1 MIDGMPD
8 VVYLHVGAPK
18 TGTTYLQDRLHR
30 NRRALAAHGVEY
42 PVGRQKDMFGPA
54 LDLLQLSF
62 EGELDNH
69 RGSWDAL
76 VRRVRSSSGRVIVS
90 HELFSGASPD
100 QAARAVRELSG
111 PELHV
116 VYSIRD
122 LARQIP
128 AVWQESLK
136 HRNRKKFKRFVR
148 EVRRADRHDP
158 TVPFWRF
165 QSVPD
170 VLARW
175 GCGLPPERVHL
186 VTVPAPGADPGE
198 LWRRYCAAFGVDPE
212 WAPEDSREANSSM
225 GIEEAAVARA
235 LNARLRRTGLDPQ
248 AYRRIVREL
257 LLQDTLARRPEPQK
271 VTLSPKAYG
280 WVEEVTAEWVA
291 WCQDSGIHVVGD
303 LEDLRPRR
311 PGTAE
316 RWRDPD
322 RPRPEGVADAAL
334 DALAA
339 LVLETASRPD
349 GLGSPTARLGRA
361 ARRLLD

>member
-1 MIDGMPD
+1 MIGGMPD

-30 NRRALAAHGVEY
+30 NRRALAARGVHY
-42 PVGRQKDMFGPA
+42 PVGRQRDMFGPA
-54 LDLLQLSF
+54 LDLLDLEF
-62 EGELDNH
+62 DGELEKH
-69 RGSWDAL
+69 RGSWDSL
-76 VRRVRSSSGRVIVS
+76 VRRVRSSPGRVIVS
-90 HELFSGASPD
+90 HELFSGASPG
-100 QAARAVRELSG
+100 QASRAVQELSG

-136 HRNRKKFKRFVR
+136 HRKRKRFKRFVR
-148 EVRRADRHDP
+148 EVRRADRRDP
-158 TVPFWRF
+158 AVQFWRF
-165 QSVPD
+165 QSLPD
-170 VLARW
+170 VLGRW
-175 GCGLPPERVHL
+175 GCELAPERVHL

-198 LWRRYCAAFGVDPE
+198 LWRRYCTAFDVEPG
-212 WAPEDSREANSSM
+212 WAPEDSRERNSSM

-235 LNARLRRTGLDPQ
+235 LNARLRRTGLDPES
-248 AYRRIVREL
+248 YRRIVREL
-257 LLQDTLARRPEPQK
+257 LVQETLAQRPQPQK
-271 VTLSPKAYG
+271 VTLSPKAYD
-280 WVEEVTAEWVA
+280 WVEGVTAEWLAYVE
-291 WCQDSGIHVVGD
+291 DSGVDVIGD

-311 PGTAE
+311 PGSDE

-322 RPRPEGVADAAL
+322 RPRADRMADAAL

-339 LVLETASRPD
+339 LVLETASRSD

>member
-1 MIDGMPD
+1 MIGGMPD

-30 NRRALAAHGVEY
+30 NRRALAAHGVQY

-54 LDLLQLSF
+54 LDLLQMSF
-62 EGELDNH
+62 DGELDSH

-90 HELFSGASPD
+90 HELFAGASPD
-100 QAARAVRELSG
+100 QASRAVRELSG

-136 HRNRKKFKRFVR
+136 HRKRKKFKRFVR
-148 EVRRADRHDP
+148 EVRRADRRDP
-158 TVPFWRF
+158 TAQCWRF

-170 VLARW
+170 VLGRW
-175 GCGLPPERVHL
+175 CSQLPPERVHL
-186 VTVPAPGADPGE
+186 VTVPAAEADAGE
-198 LWRRYCAAFGVDPE
+198 LWRRYCAAFGVDPG
-212 WAPEDSREANSSM
+212 WAPEDSHQRNSSM

-235 LNARLRRTGLDPQ
+235 LNARLRRTGLDPLS
-248 AYRRIVREL
+248 YRRIVREL
-257 LLQDTLARRPEPQK
+257 LLQDTLAQRSRPEK
-271 VTLSPKAYG
+271 VTLSPRAYD
-280 WVEEVTAEWVA
+280 WIEEVTAEWVTYV
-291 WCQDSGIHVVGD
+291 QDSGIHVVGD

-311 PGTAE
+311 PDAAE

-322 RPRPEGVADAAL
+322 RPRADRMADAAL
-334 DALAA
+334 DALVA

-349 GLGSPTARLGRA
+349 GVHTPTARLGRA